1 MASRPSCNLRLLESN
16 MKDNTMI
23 FGLRPIIEAIESGKS
38 IDKLFL
44 QKESNSAIQN
54 ELIETAKQFKV
65 PFIKVPLEKLNR
77 LTRKNHQGAVAFVSP
92 VDFYKLDDIIT
103 QTYEKGESPFILILD
118 GITDVRNFGAICRTA
133 ETAGVHAIA
142 IPEKGS
148 SPLNAEAIKTS
159 AGALFKIPVCKTSS
173 AWHATNIC
181 SSHGIKTVA
190 ATEKAKDSIYK
201 TSLKLPIAIIMGNEE
216 HGVDNQILKKADIL
230 ASIPMQ
236 GEIKSLNVSVA
247 CGIFL
252 YEALRQNMD

>member
-1 MASRPSCNLRLLESN
+1 

-44 QKESNSAIQN
+44 QKDSNSTIQN
-54 ELIETAKQFKV
+54 DLIQAAKLHKV
-65 PFIKVPLEKLNR
+65 PYIKVPLEKLNR

-103 QTYEKGESPFILILD
+103 QTYERGESPFILILD

-133 ETAGVHAIA
+133 ETAGVHAIV

-148 SPLNAEAIKTS
+148 SPLNAEAVKTS

-201 TSLKLPIAIIMGNEE
+201 TSLKYPIAIIMGNEE
-216 HGVDNQILKKADIL
+216 HGVDNQILKKADVL

-252 YEALRQNMD
+252 YETLRQNMD